1 MDKKLIPDDEVFE
14 QFSVRM
20 VRFQWPINQSGIKLM
35 LYPQSGRIEI

>member
-1 MDKKLIPDDEVFE
+1 
-14 QFSVRM
+14 M